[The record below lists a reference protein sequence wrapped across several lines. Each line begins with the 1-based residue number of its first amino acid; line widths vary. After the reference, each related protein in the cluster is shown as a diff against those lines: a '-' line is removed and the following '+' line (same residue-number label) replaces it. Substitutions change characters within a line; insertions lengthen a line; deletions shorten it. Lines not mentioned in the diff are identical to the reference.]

1 MGVSSDENTGE
12 HGRWV
17 RGRTRRSDSVES
29 GMGFSGLAVVGAF
42 MVSDSVVEA
51 IPGRRGGDTAAP

>member
-1 MGVSSDENTGE
+1 
-12 HGRWV
+12 
-17 RGRTRRSDSVES
+17 
-29 GMGFSGLAVVGAF
+29 VGAF